1 MLNLFPS
8 VKLSSLCK
16 NCVAQP
22 QTALVG
28 SSTTITTDLHRS
40 PTALHGV
47 PIAVTLYSAH
57 ELKYLHAYSH
67 RCDLY
72 STAICADPYT
82 QLTPLTPMI
91 ELLLIILIVCLGLVI
106 CRDAL

>member
-28 SSTTITTDLHRS
+28 SSITITTDLHPFLR
-40 PTALHGV
+40 ALHGV

-72 STAICADPYT
+72 PTAICADPYT
-82 QLTPLTPMI
+82 QLTLSHMI
-91 ELLLIILIVCLGLVI
+91 ELLLIVLIAVLAVKI